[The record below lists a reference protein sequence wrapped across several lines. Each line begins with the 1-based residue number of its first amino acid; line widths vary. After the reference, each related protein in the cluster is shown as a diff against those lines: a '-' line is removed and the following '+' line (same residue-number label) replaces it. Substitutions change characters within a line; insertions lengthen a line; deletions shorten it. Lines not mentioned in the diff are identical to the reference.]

1 MTGADAPHRG
11 LTLSAYLQQMVS
23 RGASDLFLRAGARP
37 SFRIHGEVVRSD
49 LPAPGDGTMDGFMS
63 EVMTP
68 VARDRFAGSPDLD
81 VACAFPGVGRF
92 RINLFLQ
99 QGRPALVAR
108 RIPPGEVPFDA
119 LNLPPVIKELAD
131 KRNGLI
137 LVVGPTGCGKSTT
150 LAALVDAINATRAD
164 HIVTIEDPVEFIH
177 GEIRSLIHQRQVGYD
192 TGSFATALR
201 HVVRQSPDV
210 ILIGEMRDTDTVQTA
225 LAAALT
231 GHLIL
236 STLHTTNAVQ
246 SVDRMLNYFEPSA
259 RGQAQAD
266 MASTLL
272 GIVAMRLV
280 PTADGRGRR
289 PACEILLGT
298 PTARRLIAEG
308 EFVELYDLMK
318 RSQDAGMCTLNQALV
333 ELCQDGSVDPATAV
347 RYAPNPDEFRLNME
361 GMFTGIASIDLR
373 TEPDEGDD
381 R

>member
-1 MTGADAPHRG
+1 VSEP
-11 LTLSAYLQQMVS
+11 TLSAFLQQMVA
-23 RGASDLFLRAGARP
+23 RGASDLFLRPGSPP
-37 SFRIHGEVVRSD
+37 SFRIHGTIERSA
-49 LPAPGDGTMDGFMS
+49 LPAPDDAAMERFLD

-68 VARDRFAGSPDLD
+68 VARERFRTSPDLD
-81 VACAFPGVGRF
+81 ISCTVAGVGRF

-99 QGRPALVAR
+99 QGRPGLVAR
-108 RIPPGEVPFDA
+108 QIPPGEVQFES
-119 LNLPPVIKELAD
+119 LNLPEPIRGLAD
-131 KRNGLI
+131 RNNGLI

-150 LAALVDAINATRAD
+150 LAALVHHINATRAD
-164 HIVTIEDPVEFIH
+164 HIVTIEDPVEFVH
-177 GEIRSLIHQRQVGYD
+177 SEIRSLIHQRQVGYD

-210 ILIGEMRDTDTVQTA
+210 ILIGEMRDADTVQTA

-246 SVDRMLNYFEPSA
+246 SVDRMLNYFDPSA

-266 MASTLL
+266 LASTLL

-280 PTADGRGRR
+280 PTADGKGRR
-289 PACEILLGT
+289 PACEILLGS
-298 PTARRLIAEG
+298 PTARRLVAEG

-318 RSQDAGMCTLNQALV
+318 RSRDAGMCTLNQALV
-333 ELCQDGSVDPATAV
+333 DLCGKGEVDPATAV

-373 TEPDEGDD
+373 TEPAEDVDPWTKS
-381 R
+381 

>member
-1 MTGADAPHRG
+1 VSVS
-11 LTLSAYLQQMVS
+11 TLSGYLQQMVA
-23 RGASDLFLRAGARP
+23 RGASDLFLRSGSPP
-37 SFRIHGEVVRSD
+37 SFRIHGTIERST
-49 LPAPGDGTMDGFMS
+49 LPAPDDAAMERFMD

-68 VARDRFAGSPDLD
+68 VARERFRQSPDLD
-81 VACAFPGVGRF
+81 ISCTVPGVGRF

-99 QGRPALVAR
+99 QGRPGLVAR
-108 RIPPGEVPFDA
+108 QIPPGEVQFESLHLPEPVRA
-119 LNLPPVIKELAD
+119 LAEQ
-131 KRNGLI
+131 RNGLI

-150 LAALVDAINATRAD
+150 LASLVHHINATRAD
-164 HIVTIEDPVEFIH
+164 HIVTIEDPVEFVH
-177 GEIRSLIHQRQVGYD
+177 SEIRSLIHQRQVGYD

-210 ILIGEMRDTDTVQTA
+210 ILIGEMRDADTVQTA
-225 LAAALT
+225 LSAALT

-246 SVDRMLNYFEPSA
+246 SVDRMLNYFDPAA

-266 MASTLL
+266 LASTLL

-280 PTADGRGRR
+280 PTADGTGRR

-298 PTARRLIAEG
+298 PTARRLVAEG

-318 RSQDAGMCTLNQALV
+318 RSRDAGMCTLNQALV
-333 ELCQDGSVDPATAV
+333 ELCGAGEVDPATAV

-373 TEPDEGDD
+373 TEPAEDEDPWTKN
-381 R
+381 